1 MPAPQVPWALVAW
14 QRRVVGGDAKREVWR
29 WVIIK
34 CGGLGLGMGV
44 DVGELFLLG
53 SSFVSEAFV
62 GVVVCDLWM
71 LFVDD
76 DDGVVGGFVRC
87 FLDAGLVS
95 A

>member
-1 MPAPQVPWALVAW
+1 
-14 QRRVVGGDAKREVWR
+14 
-29 WVIIK
+29 
-34 CGGLGLGMGV
+34 MGV